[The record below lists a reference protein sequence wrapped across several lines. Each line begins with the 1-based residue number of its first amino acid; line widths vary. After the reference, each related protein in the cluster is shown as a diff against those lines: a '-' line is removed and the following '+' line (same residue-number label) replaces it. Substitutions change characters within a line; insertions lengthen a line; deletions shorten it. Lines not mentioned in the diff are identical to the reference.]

1 MRLTPL
7 LAAIIAA
14 TASIGISN
22 PSYGQTNRS
31 NGVAEKPPS
40 NLDGQQIETANN
52 IEQGNGEN
60 SVSIVVP
67 TYSDREISPLVPGE
81 TQTTEANSGKT
92 SENPVEIVLGETPIT
107 STNSPNNLNNVARE
121 TQITETNSAKIPVH
135 PVQTAQTPIDSPTP
149 SPNSNQA
156 EPRVLV
162 SEVVIDFQN
171 YTGPEE
177 QLKSEI
183 YRAIQT
189 RAGLATTRTQ
199 LQSDVNAVFAIGK
212 FSSVNV
218 EPKDTPLGVRI
229 TFIVQPNPVLRKVS
243 ITPEP
248 STDRTSIVPQEVID
262 DIFKDQYGQIL
273 NLRSLQE
280 GIKQVNQWYQE
291 KGYTLAQVIDTSKVT
306 PDGIVTLAVAEGV
319 IEDIGVRFLDEDGQP
334 KLDDEEKPI
343 PILTDKDEPV
353 GGRTRPFI
361 VTREVELK
369 PGDVFNRQTAE
380 RDLRRVFGLGI
391 FDDVR
396 LSFQPGSDPRRVI
409 VVVDVIEKN
418 TGSIAAGGGVSSAS
432 GLFGSISYQ
441 QQNLGGNN
449 QTVGGEFQLGE
460 RALLFDLSF
469 TDPWIAGDPYR
480 TSYTV
485 NAFRR
490 RSISLIFDG
499 GDPEID
505 LPNGDRPR
513 VVRTGGGLN
522 FTRPLSRDVYRR
534 SEWTASAGLEFQHVE
549 IKDADGELSPKDEL
563 GNVLSFSDSGKDD
576 LFSLQFGAVRD
587 RRDNPLR
594 PTQGSLLRFG
604 IEQTIPIGS
613 GNIFLNRLRG
623 SYSYYIPVNFT
634 KFTKG
639 PQALAFNIQGGTV
652 IGDLPPYEA
661 FSLGGSNS
669 VRGYAEGDVGSG
681 RSFIQATAEYRF
693 PIISAIGG
701 ALFVDFG
708 SDLGSGSDVPGDPAG
723 VRGKPGSGF
732 GYGIGVRVQSPLGP
746 IRVDYGFNDQGDSR
760 LHFGIGERF

>member
-1 MRLTPL
+1 MSEIKTMRLSPL

-22 PSYGQTNRS
+22 PSYGQTNTS
-31 NGVAEKPPS
+31 NSVAEKPPS
-40 NLDGQQIETANN
+40 SLDGQQIETANN

-67 TYSDREISPLVPGE
+67 TYSDREVSPIAVNELQLSEVNPAK
-81 TQTTEANSGKT
+81 TTE
-92 SENPVEIVLGETPIT
+92 GE
-107 STNSPNNLNNVARE
+107 
-121 TQITETNSAKIPVH
+121 
-135 PVQTAQTPIDSPTP
+135 VQTAQTPTQPSNP
-149 SPNSNQA
+149 SPPPSQA

-171 YTGPEE
+171 YTGPKE
-177 QLKSEI
+177 QLQSEI
-183 YRAIQT
+183 FRAIQT
-189 RAGLATTRTQ
+189 RPGLATTRTQ
-199 LQSDVNAVFAIGK
+199 LQSDVNSVFATGY

-229 TFIVQPNPVLRKVS
+229 TFLVQPNPVLRKVS

-248 STDRTSIVPQEVID
+248 STDSNSIVPQEVVD
-262 DIFKDQYGQIL
+262 KIFAQQYGQIL

-280 GIKQVNQWYQE
+280 GIKDVNKWYQDN
-291 KGYTLAQVIDTSKVT
+291 GYTLAQVIDTSKVT
-306 PDGIVTLAVAEGV
+306 PDGVVTLAVAEGV
-319 IEDIGVRFLDEDGQP
+319 IEEIGVRFLDEEGQP
-334 KLDDEEKPI
+334 KLDDDEKPI
-343 PILTDKDEPV
+343 PILTDKDEPI

-361 VTREVELK
+361 VTREVQLK
-369 PGDVFNRQTAE
+369 PGDVFNRQMAE

-396 LSFQPGSDPRRVI
+396 LSFQPGTDPRRV
-409 VVVDVIEKN
+409 VMVVDLIEKN

-460 RALLFDLSF
+460 RALLFDLSY

-499 GDPEID
+499 GDPEIN

-522 FTRPLSRDVYRR
+522 FTRPLSRDVYSR

-549 IKDADGELSPKDEL
+549 IKDADGKLSPTDEL
-563 GNVLSFSDSGKDD
+563 GNDLSFSDSGKDD
-576 LFSLQFGAVRD
+576 LFTLQFGAVRD

-604 IEQTIPIGS
+604 IEQSIPIGS
-613 GNIFLNRLRG
+613 GNIFLSRLRG
-623 SYSYYIPVNFT
+623 SYSYYVPVNFT
-634 KFTKG
+634 KFTTG

-661 FSLGGSNS
+661 FSMGGSNS

-701 ALFVDFG
+701 ALFVDFA

>member
-1 MRLTPL
+1 MSEIKTMRLSPL

-31 NGVAEKPPS
+31 NSVAEKPPS
-40 NLDGQQIETANN
+40 NLDGKQIETANN

-60 SVSIVVP
+60 PVNIAVP
-67 TYSDREISPLVPGE
+67 TYSDREVSPLAVSEPQLTELKPVKTPEGE
-81 TQTTEANSGKT
+81 
-92 SENPVEIVLGETPIT
+92 
-107 STNSPNNLNNVARE
+107 
-121 TQITETNSAKIPVH
+121 
-135 PVQTAQTPIDSPTP
+135 VQTAQTPTEPLNP
-149 SPNSNQA
+149 SAPPSQT

-171 YTGPEE
+171 YTGPKE
-177 QLKSEI
+177 QLQSEI
-183 YRAIQT
+183 FRAIQT
-189 RAGLATTRTQ
+189 RPGLATTRTQ
-199 LQSDVNAVFAIGK
+199 LQSDVNSVFATGY

-229 TFIVQPNPVLRKVS
+229 TFLVQPNPVLRKVS

-248 STDRTSIVPQEVID
+248 STDRSSIVPQEVVD
-262 DIFKDQYGQIL
+262 NIFRQQYGQIL

-280 GIKQVNQWYQE
+280 GIKEVNKWYQDN
-291 KGYTLAQVIDTSKVT
+291 GYTLAQVIDTSKVT

-319 IEDIGVRFLDEDGQP
+319 IEDIGIRFLDEEGQP
-334 KLDDEEKPI
+334 KLDDDENPI
-343 PILTDKDEPV
+343 PILTDKDEPI

-361 VTREVELK
+361 VTREVQLK
-369 PGDVFNRQTAE
+369 PGDVFNRQMAE

-396 LSFQPGSDPRRVI
+396 LSFQPGTDPRRV
-409 VVVDVIEKN
+409 VMVVDVIEKN

-460 RALLFDLSF
+460 RALLFDLSY

-513 VVRTGGGLN
+513 VVRTGGGVN
-522 FTRPLSRDVYRR
+522 FTRPLSRDIYNR
-534 SEWTASAGLEFQHVE
+534 SEWTASAGLQFQHVE
-549 IKDADGELSPKDEL
+549 IKDSDGELSPKDEL
-563 GNVLSFSDSGKDD
+563 GNDLGFSESGKDD
-576 LFSLQFGAVRD
+576 LFTVQFGAVRD
-587 RRDNPLR
+587 RRNNPLR

-604 IEQTIPIGS
+604 VEQSIPIGS

-623 SYSYYIPVNFT
+623 SYSYYIPVDFT
-634 KFTKG
+634 KFTTG

-661 FSLGGSNS
+661 FSMGGSNS

-701 ALFVDFG
+701 ALFVDFA